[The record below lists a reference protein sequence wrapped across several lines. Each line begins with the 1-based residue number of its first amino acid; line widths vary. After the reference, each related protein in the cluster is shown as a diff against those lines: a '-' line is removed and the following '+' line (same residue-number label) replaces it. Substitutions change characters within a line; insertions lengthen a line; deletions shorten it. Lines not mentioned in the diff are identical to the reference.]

1 MSIIIFLSFLWKK
14 DTVCPGC
21 KNYPIRHS
29 KLCYNGAGSV
39 HEADKLRD
47 KREKRN
53 IKYII
58 ISCLLQICFSFNYH
72 RYKYSEQQSNATFFI
87 NRYKY
92 IYITIYYYSFFEEG
106 TRTKREKIINILNNS
121 RLKTEKQYLGK
132 IKINSANR
140 SSNLIAT

>member
-47 KREKRN
+47 KRGKRN

-72 RYKYSEQQSNATFFI
+72 CYKYSEQQSNATFFI
-87 NRYKY
+87 NRTYTLRY
-92 IYITIYYYSFFEEG
+92 TIIVF
-106 TRTKREKIINILNNS
+106 S
-121 RLKTEKQYLGK
+121 RKEQEQNERRL
-132 IKINSANR
+132 
-140 SSNLIAT
+140 